1 MSPDPNE
8 GLDGCLLPPAV
19 MRHLLLDLASD
30 AREASESALA
40 ADFDISQDLGLVIQK
55 DLGPV
60 GLRCSRG
67 PRRVPE
73 EASDL
78 RRRPP
83 MCSSP

>member
-40 ADFDISQDLGLVIQK
+40 ADFDISQDLGW
-55 DLGPV
+55 
-60 GLRCSRG
+60 
-67 PRRVPE
+67 
-73 EASDL
+73 
-78 RRRPP
+78 
-83 MCSSP
+83 